1 MTSTPTDTAHDAEAP
16 RRLGGQNRIRL
27 IVFFFSL
34 AFLTLA
40 GQITRLTLFP
50 KLAEEAPRAEVE
62 DRLPRPDI
70 VDRNGVLLATDVAVA
85 SLYADPSKI
94 IDIDEAIELLTAT
107 VPDLDAKELR
117 RKLTASKRFAW
128 LKRQVSPEER
138 DAVYNLGI
146 PGVGYVNE
154 RRRVYPQGRLG
165 AHVVGYVDLDTKGIA
180 GIEKYLDGKGAIYTA
195 SLAEPG
201 EHRTQPAQ
209 MSIDVRVQ
217 AAMIDEISQA
227 ITKFSAIAGGGIV
240 MDITTGEVLSLV
252 SLPDFNPNQ
261 EKKNFS
267 KDQQNRMTSGVY
279 ELGSVIKAVTFAM
292 AFDYGTAN
300 LESRYDA
307 RFPLVIGRN
316 RINDFHA
323 QRKVLTVPEVFT
335 NSSNIGTAKMA
346 LDVGLDRHKAFL
358 QRVGLFER
366 LQTELPE
373 SARPLLP
380 ARWSKVASATA
391 AFGHGF
397 AVQPLQGAA
406 VVAGLLNGGHM
417 MTPTFLKRSREEAM
431 AVAQTI
437 AKPSTSEMLRY
448 LFRLNAIEG
457 SASKA
462 DVIGYRVGGK
472 TGTAEKVVDGR
483 YSKEKRL
490 ASFIGAFP
498 MDQPRYLILVML
510 DEPKATPETYGF
522 ATAGWNAVP
531 TAGKIIERI
540 APMLGV
546 EPVFTPEDVEKLAR
560 LEAQEKLAQEK
571 LAQEKLAQ
579 DLQEKE
585 VQ

>member
-1 MTSTPTDTAHDAEAP
+1 MSPERIEDAAP
-16 RRLGGQNRIRL
+16 PRLAGQNRIRL
-27 IVFFFSL
+27 IGMCFIA
-34 AFLTLA
+34 AFLALA
-40 GQITRLTLFP
+40 AQLTRLTIFP
-50 KLAEEAPRAEVE
+50 ADDGGKPRIELE

-107 VPDLDAKELR
+107 VPDLDAKDLR
-117 RKLTASKRFAW
+117 RKLTSQKRFAW

-146 PGVGYVNE
+146 PGVSYVNE

-180 GIEKYLDGKGAIYTA
+180 GIEKYLDGQGALYTA
-195 SLAEPG
+195 SLAEPA

-209 MSIDVRVQ
+209 MSIDIRVQ
-217 AAMIDEISQA
+217 AAVIDEISKA
-227 ITKFSAIAGGGIV
+227 IAKFSAIGGGGIV

-261 EKKNFS
+261 ENKNFS

-292 AFDYGTAN
+292 SFDYGAADLTTM
-300 LESRYDA
+300 YDA
-307 RFPLVIGRN
+307 RFPLVIGRQ

-323 QRKVLTVPEVFT
+323 QRRIMSVPEVFT
-335 NSSNIGTAKMA
+335 HSSNIGTAKMA
-346 LDVGLDRHKAFL
+346 LDVGLERHQEFL
-358 QRVGLFER
+358 KRVGLFDR

-380 ARWSKVASATA
+380 KRWSRIASATA

-417 MTPTFLKRSREEAM
+417 MTPTLLKRSEEEAM
-431 AVAQTI
+431 AMAQTI
-437 AKPSTSEMLRY
+437 VKPETSENLRY
-448 LFRLNAIEG
+448 LFRLNGIKG

-472 TGTAEKVVDGR
+472 TGTAEKVVNGR
-483 YSKEKRL
+483 YAKDKRL

-498 MDQPRYLILVML
+498 MDNPRYLMLVML

-531 TAGKIIERI
+531 TAGLIIERI

-546 EPVFTPEDVEKLAR
+546 APVFSAEDLEKLAK
-560 LEAQEKLAQEK
+560 LEEKNK
-571 LAQEKLAQ
+571 
-579 DLQEKE
+579 D
-585 VQ
+585 